1 LQLNWAL
8 VPPLVERT
16 RLKSIMAK
24 TCFLLSVI
32 LNEVV
37 LILPQFCRKLK
48 LSQRRKERMPR
59 TTHELPLLD
68 LRTHAIHSLGTTQV
82 TATLAILLELLDI
95 LLLPT
100 VVTIIILH
108 LLELLLA
115 DLLVVLLLIQ
125 AWAVLQG
132 KDILQTILQ
141 VPDLH
146 LHTRPTLDLQEGPVV
161 PLSVEPQAILPTL
174 ATLDKVPHP
183 QAGLGHPPVAVTCTT
198 EAGLATQA
206 DQDQD
211 ILQDLREVPQ
221 ALLHQPLV
229 HQELL
234 HPPLHSP
241 MINIRRAVWDPQVQ
255 VMDPR
260 QVRQVLIQV
269 HQVHQCSL
277 QVQDL

>member
-1 LQLNWAL
+1 
-8 VPPLVERT
+8 
-16 RLKSIMAK
+16 
-24 TCFLLSVI
+24 
-32 LNEVV
+32 
-37 LILPQFCRKLK
+37 
-48 LSQRRKERMPR
+48 MPR

-146 LHTRPTLDLQEGPVV
+146 LHTRPTLDLQEGQVV
-161 PLSVEPQAILPTL
+161 PLSVEPQVILPTL